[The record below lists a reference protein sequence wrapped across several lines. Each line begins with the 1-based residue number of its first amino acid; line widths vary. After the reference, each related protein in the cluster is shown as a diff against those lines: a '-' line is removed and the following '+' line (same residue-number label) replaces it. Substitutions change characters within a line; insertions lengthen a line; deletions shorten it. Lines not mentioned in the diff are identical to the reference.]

1 MDQKGQEDERK
12 KNIKDNETELQVI
25 GSEVK
30 LGQRINSFGEED
42 MKKFAEKFNDIRT
55 LKQGNE

>member
-1 MDQKGQEDERK
+1 
-12 KNIKDNETELQVI
+12 LQVI